1 MRDDP
6 PEPKI
11 CKWGLCII
19 PAFFVSTGA
28 QNGFSSR
35 VGKKK
40 KNKTKTF
47 SLFTKGGRKA
57 QPLLLSDACGAPSLC
72 G

>member
-1 MRDDP
+1 MNPLSQRFVSGVCVSYQP
-6 PEPKI
+6 
-11 CKWGLCII
+11 
-19 PAFFVSTGA
+19 FFVSTGA

-35 VGKKK
+35 VEKK
-40 KNKTKTF
+40 TL